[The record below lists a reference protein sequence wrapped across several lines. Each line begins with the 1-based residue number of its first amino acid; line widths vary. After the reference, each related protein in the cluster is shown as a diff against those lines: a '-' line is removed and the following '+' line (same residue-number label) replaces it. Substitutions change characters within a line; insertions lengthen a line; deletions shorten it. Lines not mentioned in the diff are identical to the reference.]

1 VASYGKSISSGHTSI
16 WSMSRNDEKMI
27 TIEVRN
33 LQRRIV
39 QARGR
44 YNRMYD
50 SEEYKYMLSWAQD
63 VGLIIDIGRW

>member
-1 VASYGKSISSGHTSI
+1 
-16 WSMSRNDEKMI
+16 MSRNDEKMI